1 MTDLNDFIDIDEES
15 EMTEVVELK
24 SGLPPD
30 QTVFLAKQVKEL
42 SITLVEQSLDC
53 MPEEKNDHTAI
64 VRSTIGTND
73 GRRYS
78 MLGCASPKTEGTTD
92 PASLVKAA
100 SYNGLS
106 ASLNC
111 TRVSVATQPKPIR
124 NVTPPNTTS
133 HGGSN
138 PGVKEFRHKT
148 KGPLSPGQE
157 RFILGLAQE
166 RKRNPDEIS
175 RKLVGKSL
183 KDCSSADAN
192 EIIQRMRAGAY

>member
-1 MTDLNDFIDIDEES
+1 MVNLNEFIDIDEES
-15 EMTEVVELK
+15 EMTEVVERK
-24 SGLPPD
+24 SGLAPD
-30 QTVFLAKQVKEL
+30 QTEFFANQVKEL

-53 MPEEKNDHTAI
+53 MPKDENERTAV

-73 GRRYS
+73 GRLYS
-78 MLGCASPKTEGTTD
+78 MLGCASPKTDGTTD

-100 SYNGLS
+100 SYKGLS
-106 ASLNC
+106 ASLSC
-111 TRVSVATQPKPIR
+111 TRASVATQPRPIH

-166 RKRNPDEIS
+166 RRRNPDEIS
-175 RKLVGKSL
+175 RKLVGKPL

-192 EIIQRMRAGAY
+192 EIIQRMKAGAC